1 MVLQPFDVYVV
12 PVPNLQKIMLWQYDS
27 YIFAEEIPLPR
38 SSFLIVLRDNF
49 ELFVTIN
56 QRS

>member
-1 MVLQPFDVYVV
+1 MTVT
-12 PVPNLQKIMLWQYDS
+12 
-27 YIFAEEIPLPR
+27 
-38 SSFLIVLRDNF
+38 VLRKKCHYQEVLFKIAVIRVYNF